1 MTLTLLYT
9 KAGEMAQQVKVLA
22 AQSDHPL
29 NSGRTEWT
37 PELSFD
43 LCTHTVLYKLTLMLT
58 YIVYTVSS
66 SADLTVCA

>member
-1 MTLTLLYT
+1 MCDWLDGP
-9 KAGEMAQQVKVLA
+9 AGDSE
-22 AQSDHPL
+22 HPH
-29 NSGRTEWT
+29 SGGRREWT

-43 LCTHTVLYKLTLMLT
+43 LCVHAVLHKLT